1 MPFHALPLHLPF
13 LVPQRPHLRCMSR
26 VIASKRG
33 VVCAGMASKDGHWV
47 SNKAFDKSMLFEA
60 WRLAGGWLAAGWPG
74 HQTEST
80 FLDSRVTI
88 NRLHA
93 DGDYDFTP

>member
-1 MPFHALPLHLPF
+1 MPCHAIPCSPASLAFPGSSASPFALH
-13 LVPQRPHLRCMSR
+13 V
-26 VIASKRG
+26 
-33 VVCAGMASKDGHWV
+33 VVCAGMASKGGHWI

-80 FLDSRVTI
+80 FLDSRV
-88 NRLHA
+88 LGYA